1 MGDKWLQIIIPLILS
16 GMGIIIFNL
25 HTDIQEISGKQRE
38 AKEFIYRIEQTELRV
53 RKIEDSLDAQ
63 EFLEKELLEKE
74 LLEANTLR
82 RESYNE

>member
-63 EFLEKELLEKE
+63 EFLEKELLE
-74 LLEANTLR
+74 ANTLR